1 MQYCSHCGAENV
13 DGIIFCEKCGIALVP
28 TPLITRRLGEE
39 EIKRTTS
46 ELNDE
51 NVLILHVDSVESP
64 IMLQIRKEVVLGR
77 VTEQAE
83 DITYLNLTPYGADD
97 LGVSRRHAR
106 LLRDQK
112 AVYLTDL
119 NSTNGTRLNGEVL
132 PSSVEKRL
140 HDGDEITLGKL
151 KLYVYFKV

>member
-64 IMLQIRKEVVLGR
+64 IMLQIRREVVLGR

-83 DITYLNLTPYGADD
+83 DVTYLNLTPYGADD

>member
-1 MQYCSHCGAENV
+1 MQRCSHCGAENI

-28 TPLITRRLGEE
+28 TPLITRKLGEGD
-39 EIKRTTS
+39 ITRATS

-64 IMLQIRKEVVLGR
+64 IMLQLRKELILGR
-77 VTEQAE
+77 VSEQVE
-83 DITYLNLTPYGADD
+83 NVTYLNLTPYGADE

-119 NSTNGTRLNGEVL
+119 NSTNGTRLNGESL

-140 HDGDEITLGKL
+140 RDGDEIALGKL
-151 KLYVYFKV
+151 KLYVYFKI